1 MRYDGLAASYWS
13 EQGQRIE
20 QLRKKINAQSL
31 VTVGRMIP
39 DDESLVIGSGR
50 RLNLAV
56 LFVDICDSSARA
68 SYIEAEQLTNL
79 RVFNLF
85 FSEVVKIAEKN
96 TGDGLLAYF
105 EDGGGDPPETASKT
119 MAVLWRKTLAMVC
132 SHTSRM
138 VEEIRP
144 KQGPLGPSPP
154 PLRCWL
160 LTSTTSA
167 PSCRTPGSRS
177 SSFECRLTT
186 ARLRSVALAPLGV
199 STPPW
204 R

>member
-85 FSEVVKIAEKN
+85 FSEVVKIAE
-96 TGDGLLAYF
+96 DY
-105 EDGGGDPPETASKT
+105 GGVVE
-119 MAVLWRKTLAMVC
+119 KTLAMVC